1 MSVYAAEGLTGRPLA
16 FWSLAGLKA
25 ALVLL
30 LLLPAINPGW
40 QQYEDKSMYWRLLA
54 FPFAGLV
61 IPVLWWVA
69 ASRRPYPYLADGLL
83 VSIPLTDVLWNTF
96 EAYDRVWWWDDL
108 THLINSVVI
117 ASVIALWLRRYA
129 VGPVVGF
136 FLVVGVAMMLA
147 VGWELAEYP
156 TFLVGSEELTTA
168 YEDTLGDLALALI
181 GSTLVAAVAMR
192 QLPVELGEQDEP
204 EPALSSAANVE

>member
-1 MSVYAAEGLTGRPLA
+1 MSVYAAEGLTGRPPA
-16 FWSLAGLKA
+16 FWSLIGLKV

-40 QQYEDKSMYWRLLA
+40 QQYEDKGMYWRLLA
-54 FPFAGLV
+54 FPLAGLV
-61 IPVLWWVA
+61 IPVLWRVA
-69 ASRRPYPYLADGLL
+69 GSRRPYPYLADGLL

-96 EAYDRVWWWDDL
+96 DAYDRVWWWDDL
-108 THLINSVVI
+108 THLLNSVVI

-168 YEDTLGDLALALI
+168 YEDTLGDLALAFI

-192 QLPVELGEQDEP
+192 QLPGELGEKDEP
-204 EPALSSAANVE
+204 EPALSSVAHVE